1 MILSN
6 ALRILV
12 LILASYAFQFAHA
25 DAGPITLASDAPIES
40 HFQYWEDTGAE
51 ATLADVHTLPE
62 SAWQDRPSGKATF
75 GITDSAYWLR
85 VQVQNQTDH
94 DQLLIAEL
102 AYSQLDDVVFHEL
115 SGGTLIREFRTGDT
129 RPFYPR
135 DVDHPNMLF
144 RFQVAPHTQK
154 TLYIRV
160 ATQGTM
166 VLPLQLWQQNDFYE
180 AAANEQKLQFF
191 YYGSLAVIILI
202 NLAVFLTLRE
212 KLYLY
217 YALAISGYFLFF
229 ATVRGY
235 TLQHI
240 YPGSPFLHAHV
251 LMLSIPFLAMFSILF
266 CMEFLRVRSHS
277 PRLYRA
283 LQAMLA
289 FEILYFLSAPFLS
302 YDTGIR
308 VAAISAF
315 GFFSLLL
322 VAGPVA
328 WAAGVRAG
336 VFFTI
341 AWTPLTVGVSATAG
355 RALGLLPENFF
366 TEYAMQIGSGLEA
379 FILTLALADR
389 LYREREQKIQAQA
402 SILEQ
407 QNARNEAQNKLNEAL
422 THDPVTGL
430 PNRNRFEWMVDEQL
444 KQDPNGRYMV
454 GVARVTRLKEVNR
467 TLGLERSERL
477 LKRMAQQMTELAQ
490 RLPMI
495 HAIADT
501 HGREERV
508 YQLSGDSFG
517 VLVDVSKAGDNFQV
531 LDNALKRLAEPVLI
545 DHLAIEPGP
554 RFGVASYPEHGKKA
568 ALLIRNAHV
577 GMEMAPHGPHESGF
591 YSRQNDIY
599 NESRLTLMS
608 DLREALHLNQP
619 ELHYQ
624 PKVSLA
630 TGRVE
635 GVEALIRWHHPER
648 GWVPP
653 AEFIPLAEKTGV
665 IKHLTRWVVD
675 QALNDLKS
683 LHNIDPALTVSVN
696 VSARDLVSTELK
708 GLFETRMK
716 RYQLHPDKIIVELTE
731 TAAMDD
737 PDKGL
742 EALEALA
749 QIGLKISIDDFG
761 AGYSSLSYLKKLPA
775 SEIKLDRAL
784 LQDIQTSES
793 ARMIVETAISMGH
806 GLGFQVVAE
815 GVETENA
822 ATLLRSMGADLL
834 QGYWVCRPRTLREL
848 EAWLVE
854 GQTRSEDYFTSLAR
868 SARPREVK

>member
-1 MILSN
+1 MALQRGLQLVTLSKV
-6 ALRILV
+6 LRILV
-12 LILASYAFQFAHA
+12 PILASCVCQLAHA
-25 DAGPITLASDAPIES
+25 DAGVITLAPDEPIES
-40 HFQYWEDTGAE
+40 RFQYWEDPGGE
-51 ATLADVHTLPE
+51 ATLAQVLAIPE
-62 SAWQDRPSGKATF
+62 AEWQPRPSGEAAF

-85 VQVQNQTDH
+85 VQVRNQTSR

-115 SGGTLIREFRTGDT
+115 AGDTLIRRFSTGDT

-144 RFQVAPHTQK
+144 RFHVAPDAAK

-166 VLPLQLWQQNDFYE
+166 VVPLRIWQQSDFYE
-180 AAANEQKLQFF
+180 AAANQQKLQFF
-191 YYGSLAVIILI
+191 YYGGLAVIILI

-212 KLYLY
+212 KLYLF
-217 YALAISGYFLFF
+217 YALAVFGYFLFF
-229 ATVRGY
+229 AAVRGF

-240 YPGSPFLHAHV
+240 YPAAPFLHAHV

-266 CMEFLRVRSHS
+266 CMEFLKVRSHS

-283 LQAMLA
+283 LQAMLV
-289 FEILYFLSAPFLS
+289 FEILFFLSAPLLN
-302 YDTGIR
+302 YATGIR
-308 VAAISAF
+308 LAAVSAF
-315 GFFSLLL
+315 VFFSLLL
-322 VAGPVA
+322 VAGPVS

-336 VFFTI
+336 AFFTL
-341 AWTPLTVGVSATAG
+341 AWTPLTLGISATAG

-402 SILEQ
+402 DILQ
-407 QNARNEAQNKLNEAL
+407 QQKARHEAQDQLNEAL

-444 KQDPNGRYMV
+444 KRDPNGRYMV
-454 GVARVTRLKEVNR
+454 GVARVTRLKEINR

-477 LKRMAQQMTELAQ
+477 LKRMAQQMTELAEK
-490 RLPMI
+490 LPMV
-495 HAIADT
+495 HSTQDAR
-501 HGREERV
+501 GRDERV
-508 YQLSGDSFG
+508 YQLAGDSFG
-517 VLVDVSKAGDNFQV
+517 LLVDVSKAGDKFQV
-531 LDNALKRLAEPVLI
+531 LDNALKQLAEPVMI

-554 RFGVASYPEHGKKA
+554 RFGVASYPEHGRKA

-577 GMEMAPHGPHESGF
+577 GMEMAPHGHYESGF
-591 YSRQNDIY
+591 YSSKNDIY
-599 NESRLTLMS
+599 DERRLTLMS
-608 DLREALHLNQP
+608 DLRKALRLNQP

-624 PKVSLA
+624 PKFSLA
-630 TGRVE
+630 TGRVT
-635 GVEALIRWHHPER
+635 GIEALIRWHHPER
-648 GWVPP
+648 GWVSPE
-653 AEFIPLAEKTGV
+653 EFIPLAEKTGV

-683 LHNIDPALTVSVN
+683 LHATDPELTVSVN
-696 VSARDLVSTELK
+696 ISARDLVSPELK

-716 RYQLHPDKIIVELTE
+716 RYQLSPDQIIVELTE

-737 PDKGL
+737 PEKGL

-784 LQDIQTSES
+784 LQDIDTSDS

-815 GVETENA
+815 GVESGQA
-822 ATLLRSMGADLL
+822 ARLLHRMGADLL
-834 QGYWVCRPRTLREL
+834 QGYWLCRPKSLSEL
-848 EAWLVE
+848 EQWLRVE
-854 GQTRSEDYFTSLAR
+854 RKATRLQRLY
-868 SARPREVK
+868 

>member
-1 MILSN
+1 MAIKRGLLFVILNN

-12 LILASYAFQFAHA
+12 LILVSCAFQFARA
-25 DAGPITLASDAPIES
+25 DAGPITLAPDEPIES
-40 HFQYWEDTGAE
+40 HFQYWEDTSAE
-51 ATLADVHTLPE
+51 ATLEAVRALPA
-62 SAWQDRPSGKATF
+62 SAWQARPSSKATF

-85 VQVQNQTDH
+85 LQVRNHTEH

-115 SGGTLIREFRTGDT
+115 SGDTVLREYQTGDT
-129 RPFYPR
+129 HPFYPR
-135 DVDHPNMLF
+135 DVDHPNMLL
-144 RFQVAPHTQK
+144 RFQVAPDTLK

-166 VLPLQLWQQNDFYE
+166 VVPLRIWQQNDFYE
-180 AAANEQKLQFF
+180 AAANEQKLHFF

-217 YALAISGYFLFF
+217 YALAIFGYFLFF
-229 ATVRGY
+229 AALRGY

-240 YPGSPFLHAHV
+240 YPDAPALHAHL

-266 CMEFLRVRSHS
+266 CMEFLKVRSHS

-283 LQAMLA
+283 LQAMLT
-289 FEILYFLSAPFLS
+289 FELLYFLSAPLLN

-308 VAAISAF
+308 VAAVSAF

-322 VAGPVA
+322 LAGPVA

-402 SILEQ
+402 DILQ
-407 QNARNEAQNKLNEAL
+407 QQKARNQAQNKLNEAL

-444 KQDPNGRYMV
+444 QQHPNGRYLV
-454 GVARVTRLKEVNR
+454 GVTRVTQLTEINR

-477 LKRMAQQMTELAQ
+477 LKAMAEQMTRLAGA
-490 RLPMI
+490 LPMV
-495 HAIADT
+495 HSAVNSD
-501 HGREERV
+501 GKEERV

-517 VLVDVSKAGDNFQV
+517 LLVDVSKTGDDFRS
-531 LDNALKRLAEPVLI
+531 LDNALKQLAEPVLLDNI
-545 DHLAIEPGP
+545 AIEPNP
-554 RFGVASYPEHGKKA
+554 RFGAASYPEHGKKA

-577 GMEMAPHGPHESGF
+577 GMEMAPLGPYQTGL
-591 YSRQNDIY
+591 YSRKNDIY
-599 NESRLTLMS
+599 DESRLTLMS
-608 DLREALHLNQP
+608 DLREALHRNQTQ
-619 ELHYQ
+619 LHYQ
-624 PKVSLA
+624 PKISSL
-630 TGRVE
+630 TGKVV
-635 GVEALIRWHHPER
+635 GVEALIRWYHPDR

-653 AEFIPLAEKTGV
+653 IEFVPMAEKTGV

-675 QALNDLKS
+675 QALNDLKELHS
-683 LHNIDPALTVSVN
+683 LDPALSVSVN
-696 VSARDLVSTELK
+696 ISARDLSSSELT
-708 GLFETRMK
+708 GLFETRIK
-716 RYQLHPDKIIVELTE
+716 RYQLRAEQVIVELTE

-737 PDKGL
+737 PHRGL
-742 EALEALA
+742 KALNELTA
-749 QIGLKISIDDFG
+749 IGLKLSIDDFG

-784 LQDIQTSES
+784 LQDIESSES
-793 ARMIVETAISMGH
+793 ARMIVETAIRMGQ
-806 GLGFQVVAE
+806 GLGYQVVAE
-815 GVETENA
+815 GVETEKSA
-822 ATLLRSMGADLL
+822 RLLNQLGAEML
-834 QGYWVCRPRTLREL
+834 QGYWICPPKALEEL
-848 EAWLVE
+848 KVWMEAE
-854 GQTRSEDYFTSLAR
+854 SEVNRLIAVT
-868 SARPREVK
+868 